1 MPRYSVSKKKLLPTV
16 FATKIPLYSLDPL
29 ITTTNFSGNVVAS
42 DSKVAPNTDS
52 DNPKA
57 DARVDEL

>member
-1 MPRYSVSKKKLLPTV
+1 MSAKTTLLLMV
-16 FATKIPLYSLDPL
+16 FVTRIPLCLLEPL
-29 ITTTNFSGNVVAS
+29 ITATNFSSNGVAR

-52 DNPKA
+52 DNSKA